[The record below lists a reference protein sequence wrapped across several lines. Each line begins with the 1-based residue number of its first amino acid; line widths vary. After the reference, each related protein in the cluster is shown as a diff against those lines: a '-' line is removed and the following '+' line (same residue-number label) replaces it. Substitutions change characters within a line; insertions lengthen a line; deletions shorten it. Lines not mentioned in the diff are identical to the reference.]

1 VRRACRPLPRLPP
14 SSFDTQD
21 GLYDVAWSEVHEN
34 QLVTGS
40 GDGSLKLW
48 DITLAV
54 SRPCRAHHSQA
65 DTLQDHPIR
74 MWAEHQREVFSV
86 DWNNLKKEMFASSS
100 WDASV
105 RVVSRRRSDA
115 QPSHLSCRG

>member
-1 VRRACRPLPRLPP
+1 
-14 SSFDTQD
+14 
-21 GLYDVAWSEVHEN
+21 
-34 QLVTGS
+34 
-40 GDGSLKLW
+40 
-48 DITLAV
+48 
-54 SRPCRAHHSQA
+54 
-65 DTLQDHPIR
+65 

-86 DWNNLKKEMFASSS
+86 DWNNLKKEVFASSS